1 MPASNVVLDTY
12 AMLNPGVKR
21 LGYDAP
27 DNNLVVVFKPKT

>member
-1 MPASNVVLDTY
+1 MPASDVVLDTY
-12 AMLNPGVKR
+12 AMLNPDVKK